1 MGDKFAV
8 LVVDDDP
15 GIRETM
21 ADILSEMDF
30 KVTTASDGYQAIDI
44 IKDGSFDAVVMDIK
58 MPGIDGIETLRRIKR
73 TTTRAK
79 FILMTAYASQD
90 AVVAA
95 GMEGASSLLYKP
107 IDIPQLVTLIT
118 DG

>member
-1 MGDKFAV
+1 V

-21 ADILSEMDF
+21 ADILNEMDF

-44 IKDGSFDAVVMDIK
+44 VKGGFFDAIVMDIR
-58 MPGIDGIETLRRIKR
+58 MPGIDGIETLKRIKR

-79 FILMTAYASQD
+79 CILMTAYATKD
-90 AVVAA
+90 AVLAA
-95 GMEGASSLLYKP
+95 RREGASSLLYKP
-107 IDIPQLVTLIT
+107 IDIPQLVALLK